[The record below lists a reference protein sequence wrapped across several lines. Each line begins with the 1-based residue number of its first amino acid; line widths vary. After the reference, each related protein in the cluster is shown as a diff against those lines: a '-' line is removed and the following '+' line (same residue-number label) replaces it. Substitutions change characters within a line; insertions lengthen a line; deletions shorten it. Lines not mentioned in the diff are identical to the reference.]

1 MVSEQCI
8 THKMILPIL
17 TDENP
22 QLREI
27 SAPVKTIDASTK
39 KLIKDLLAKGFKK
52 PQIVQQ
58 ANLEDVYI
66 DLTGKALR
74 D

>member
-1 MVSEQCI
+1 MDSGNI
-8 THKMILPIL
+8 IALDTP
-17 TDENP
+17 
-22 QLREI
+22 
-27 SAPVKTIDASTK
+27 K
-39 KLIKDLLAKGFKK
+39 KLVKDLLGKGFKK
-52 PQIVQQ
+52 PQIVEQ